1 MASIARKNLFEDI
14 PRFLVAQAGIMFAVS
29 LVTIQIGILRGFSRS
44 TAVVIDYASADLWV
58 ASKEMVSFELTS
70 PIPADYINQASKI
83 PGVDRA
89 EILLLRAGRWRGP
102 DGKLSPTR
110 IFGFNPDG
118 QLFAG
123 WRLLDGSLSA
133 IKQPYTAIVAN
144 GVQKSLGLETP
155 DQKTGGAIGGLP
167 VTIVGTAEDIQS
179 NASSPFLFSSLETA
193 NTYGSAEVNSSVNC
207 TRQASGDLNCVNT
220 FKNRP
225 LGEKI
230 GELAPPKPLSLSDPI
245 TYILIRAKP
254 GEDLTALKQRL
265 SNALPETQVLT
276 QKELAAITRN
286 YWEART
292 GVGFILGLGA
302 TVGFIVGMV
311 VVGQILYAS
320 VADHL
325 REFGTLKAMGAPNRV
340 IYRIIIEQ
348 SLWMAGLGYVP
359 SMALCLTLGQW
370 TQVTRGIMI
379 LIEPSTAAAV
389 LLLTV
394 AMCVGSA
401 LFAVQ
406 KVTRVDPAIVFK
418 A

>member
-29 LVTIQIGILRGFSRS
+29 LVTVQLGILKGFSRS
-44 TAVVIDYASADLWV
+44 TAIVIDYAHADLWV
-58 ASKEMVSFELTS
+58 ASKEMVAFELTS
-70 PIPADYINQASKI
+70 PIPADYINKSIAVT
-83 PGVDRA
+83 GVDRA
-89 EILLLRAGRWRGP
+89 EILLVRAGRWRGV
-102 DGKLSPTR
+102 DGKLSPAR

-118 QLFAG
+118 ELFAG
-123 WRLLDGSLSA
+123 WTLSDGSLNA
-133 IKQPYTAIVAN
+133 IKQPYTAIVAS
-144 GVQKSLGLETP
+144 GVEKSLGLDENTR
-155 DQKTGGAIGGLP
+155 TGSIAGLP
-167 VTIVGTAEDIQS
+167 VTIVGTAKDVQS

-193 NTYGSAEVNSSVNC
+193 NTYGDAEINSSINC
-207 TRQASGDLNCVNT
+207 IRQPNGDLNCANS

-225 LGEKI
+225 LGQKL
-230 GELAPPKPLSLSDPI
+230 GDLAPPKPLSLSDPI
-245 TYILIRAKP
+245 SYILIRAKP
-254 GEDLTALKQRL
+254 GQNLPQLKQRL
-265 SNALPETQVLT
+265 LAALPETQILT
-276 QKELAAITRN
+276 QAEIAAITRN
-286 YWEART
+286 YWEVRT

-320 VADHL
+320 VADHI
-325 REFGTLKAMGAPNRV
+325 REFGTLKAMGASNGV

-348 SLWMAGLGYVP
+348 SLWMAILGYVP
-359 SMALCLTLGQW
+359 SMGICLALGQW
-370 TQVTRGIMI
+370 TQMTRGIMI

-394 AMCVGSA
+394 VMCMGSA
-401 LFAVQ
+401 IFAVQ

>member
-29 LVTIQIGILRGFSRS
+29 LVTIQLGILKGFSRS
-44 TAVVIDYASADLWV
+44 TAIVIDYASADLWV

-70 PIPADYINQASKI
+70 PIPADYINQATQT

-123 WRLLDGSLSA
+123 WKLRDGELNA
-133 IKQPYTAIVAN
+133 IKQPYSAIVAN
-144 GVQKSLGLETP
+144 GVQKSLGLDPP
-155 DQKTGGAIGGLP
+155 DERTGGSIGGLP
-167 VTIVGTAEDIQS
+167 VTIVGTAEDVQS
-179 NASSPFLFSSLETA
+179 NASSPFLFASLETA
-193 NTYGSAEVNSSVNC
+193 NAYGSAEVNSSINC
-207 TRQASGDLNCVNT
+207 TRNAGGDLNCVNS

-225 LGEKI
+225 IGEKV
-230 GELAPPKPLSLSDPI
+230 GELPTPKPLSVGDPI

-254 GEDLTALKQRL
+254 GEDLPTLKQRL
-265 SNALPETQVLT
+265 TQALPETQVLT
-276 QKELAAITRN
+276 QTELAALTRN

-325 REFGTLKAMGAPNRV
+325 REFGTLKAMGAPNSV

-348 SLWMAGLGYVP
+348 SLWMAILGYVP
-359 SMALCLTLGQW
+359 SMGICLALGQW

-379 LIEPSTAAAV
+379 LIEPSTGIAV
-389 LLLTV
+389 LVLTIV
-394 AMCVGSA
+394 MCVGSA

>member
-29 LVTIQIGILRGFSRS
+29 LVTIQLGILKGFSRS
-44 TAVVIDYASADLWV
+44 TAIVIDYARADLWV
-58 ASKEMVSFELTS
+58 ASKEMVAFELTS
-70 PIPADYINQASKI
+70 PLPADYINKSMTVT
-83 PGVDRA
+83 GVDRA
-89 EILLLRAGRWRGP
+89 EILLVRAGRWRGP
-102 DGKLSPTR
+102 DGKLSPAR

-118 QLFAG
+118 ELFAG
-123 WRLLDGSLSA
+123 WRLSDGNLSDL
-133 IKQPYTAIVAN
+133 KQPYTAIVAS
-144 GVQKSLGLETP
+144 GVQKSLGLDETR
-155 DQKTGGAIGGLP
+155 IGSIAGLP
-167 VTIVGTAEDIQS
+167 VTIVGTAEDVQS

-193 NTYGSAEVNSSVNC
+193 NTYGDAEINSSINC
-207 TRQASGDLNCVNT
+207 IRQASGDLDCTNS

-225 LGEKI
+225 LGQKN
-230 GELAPPKPLSLSDPI
+230 GDLAPPKPLSLSDPI
-245 TYILIRAKP
+245 SYVLIRAKP
-254 GEDLTALKQRL
+254 GQDLPQLKQRL
-265 SNALPETQVLT
+265 LSALPETQILT
-276 QKELAAITRN
+276 QAEIAAITRN
-286 YWEART
+286 YWEVRT

-325 REFGTLKAMGAPNRV
+325 REFGTLKAMGASNSV

-348 SLWMAGLGYVP
+348 SLWMAILGYVP
-359 SMALCLTLGQW
+359 SMGICLALGQW
-370 TQVTRGIMI
+370 TQMTRGIMI

-394 AMCVGSA
+394 VMCMGSA
-401 LFAVQ
+401 IFAVQ
-406 KVTRVDPAIVFK
+406 KVTRLDPAIVFK